1 MKVKPLNIVVVED
14 TRIFRR
20 YWERWYK
27 NNPKYQ
33 RGVNA
38 EFRWVSPYQQSQIV
52 HLVYENEKR
61 GNPRPLTVVILG
73 AHVLP
78 EAYRSTANIFGRLRQ
93 LKASGNG
100 HGISNVVVSDYEDSK
115 VPVSSYFRVASD
127 SDGSIELEF
136 TTPSDWYKEN
146 V

>member
-33 RGVNA
+33 RGVDA
-38 EFRWVSPYQQSQIV
+38 EFKCVSPYQQAN
-52 HLVYENEKR
+52 LVGMFIENEKR
-61 GNPRPLTVVILG
+61 QNPRPLTIVILG

-78 EAYRSTANIFGRLRQ
+78 EAYGSTANIFGRLRQ

-100 HGISNVVVSDYEDSK
+100 HWISDVVVSDYEDSE
-115 VPVSSYFRVASD
+115 VPVSSYFRVAHVS
-127 SDGSIELEF
+127 
-136 TTPSDWYKEN
+136 
-146 V
+146 